1 MVRSVKNKE
10 KREHW
15 LDHAD
20 DKYDRGLIEDIKAL
34 LRVLV
39 LFIPLPVFWALF
51 DQQVNKNNPTKY
63 LFTLDFLVVDFVI
76 HSLYFPV

>member
-1 MVRSVKNKE
+1 MSHPQHAVVQSFKSKE

-15 LDHAD
+15 LDNAD
-20 DKYDRGLIEDIKAL
+20 DKYDRGLIEDIKSL

-51 DQQVNKNNPTKY
+51 DQQVY
-63 LFTLDFLVVDFVI
+63 FALSSLFSLEPLV
-76 HSLYFPV
+76 LAWPL